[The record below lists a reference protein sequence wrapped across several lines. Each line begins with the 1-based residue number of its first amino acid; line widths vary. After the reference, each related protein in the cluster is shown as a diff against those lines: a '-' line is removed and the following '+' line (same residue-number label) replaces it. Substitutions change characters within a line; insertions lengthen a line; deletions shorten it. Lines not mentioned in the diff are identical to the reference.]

1 MPRAPAMHEV
11 RKSLH
16 TQCFSIFQWS
26 CIRETVEVNIHCEE
40 NASRNFHL
48 MGCFFQKLL
57 PMNGLF
63 SFSKEIEKH
72 HSKDY
77 CTKLP
82 SMKKFKIMYIK
93 MVDSI
98 VRIQTYDKSVT
109 SQSQKRIE
117 KEKEDM

>member
-1 MPRAPAMHEV
+1 
-11 RKSLH
+11 
-16 TQCFSIFQWS
+16 
-26 CIRETVEVNIHCEE
+26 
-40 NASRNFHL
+40 
-48 MGCFFQKLL
+48 
-57 PMNGLF
+57 MNGLF
-63 SFSKEIEKH
+63 SFSKEIQKH

-77 CTKLP
+77 FTKLP